1 MDRFAFA
8 IAIAVSLGVAGSGP
22 LLAEVRNDFSHGT
35 ASCQS
40 ALPVFDGHIRKRPQ
54 AIANEGVATAFITC
68 DSDSIRL
75 GEASFSKVTVYFL
88 NRGSSLVDVSCTLVD
103 GIFNDGTDYFPKTIA
118 NLEPGTDVGGLQW
131 TANDNGGND
140 FGSPA
145 ISCALLP
152 EVDIVGLG
160 FVYEDGPPL
169 PE

>member
-1 MDRFAFA
+1 MPRPAFA
-8 IAIAVSLGVAGSGP
+8 IALSVPLGIACSGP
-22 LLAEVRNDFSHGT
+22 LLAEIRDDFSHGT

-40 ALPVFDGHIRKRPQ
+40 ALPVFDGNIRKRPQ

-75 GEASFSKVTVYFL
+75 GEASFSKATVYFL

-103 GIFNDGTDYFPKTIA
+103 GIFNDGADYFPKTIP

-131 TANDNGGND
+131 TADDNGGSD

-145 ISCALLP
+145 ISCALP
-152 EVDIVGLG
+152 PAVDIVGLR
-160 FVYEDGPPL
+160 FVYEDSPT